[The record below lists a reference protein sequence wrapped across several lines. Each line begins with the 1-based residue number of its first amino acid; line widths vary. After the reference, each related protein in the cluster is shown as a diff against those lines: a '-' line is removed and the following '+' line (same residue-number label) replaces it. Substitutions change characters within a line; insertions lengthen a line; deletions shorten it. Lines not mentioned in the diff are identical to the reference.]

1 MRARLSSLF
10 FACFLLLPFA
20 LVAGGIRGIV
30 KSDDGSVL
38 AFATIFVKQTGTG
51 TTTNENGLYEIT
63 LPAGSYQLV
72 YQYLGYESV
81 VKQIEVGNGFTEVN
95 IELKTQVVVLKDVIV
110 RAGKEDPAYTIM
122 RKAISKAKYHTQAID
137 NYSARVY
144 IKGAGQLKDYPWLAK
159 KTLEKEGIT
168 KDRVYISESV
178 SDITYTRPNTFDEK
192 VISIRSDGKDNNTS
206 PNPFIFGSFYQ
217 PEVAETVS
225 PLSPKAFAYYRFQL
239 LGTFK
244 DREFEI
250 NRIKVTPRSR
260 GDNVVEGIIYIVD
273 DWWSI
278 HSLDV
283 KTSKMGVNI
292 GIKMLYA
299 PIEDKA
305 WLPISN
311 TFDIQGKF
319 FGFEFVYNYLATISD
334 YQIKMNPELYV
345 EEMQVVDEKL
355 DKQQAK
361 EIEEKHG
368 EKNQQLQERMA
379 SGKEISRKELRGMLK
394 EYEKQELKQQSA
406 PEVVSNNTY
415 KIDTLAY
422 KKNNAYWDSIR
433 PVPLTKAEVKGYQ
446 ISDSISVVEKKKE
459 VGDTLK
465 QSKHKGFQPWD
476 IILGDSYKISKYTNF
491 RIHTPLGGFN
501 TVEGFNIIYR
511 LSLGTVIQD
520 TNKTRF
526 SVSPTLRYAF
536 SREKL
541 TGLLTTRLYNK
552 NYRLEL
558 QGGRYVKQYNQE
570 EPIWPLVNTFTTLLL
585 EQNLMKLYERD
596 FVNLLYR
603 QKLSNKISF
612 HTNWAFM
619 KRRELFNTSRFK
631 LIDRKKIED
640 YTPNAPFNEEIG
652 NTSFGEH
659 EAFIGSAGLVIR
671 PWLKYR
677 IRNGNKQEIPF
688 SSPAF
693 TLDYRKGFN
702 QVFGSDVNFDQL
714 EASIK
719 HRFDV
724 GVRGTVDFAFQGG
737 IFLNKDKLY
746 FMDFKHFLGNRTP
759 FATSDPVG
767 SFRLLDYYQFSTSD
781 KYFTANVHYHFRK
794 FLVTAFPM
802 VRLTGI
808 RENVFV
814 NYLASPTS
822 KNYTEVGYSLDGI
835 LRFFRLEAAASFQNG
850 KYQNYGFRIGIATS
864 IGINFSED

>member
-1 MRARLSSLF
+1 MRLSSLL
-10 FACFLLLPFA
+10 AAFLLSLPLTLFA
-20 LVAGGIRGIV
+20 GSIRGTV
-30 KSDDGSVL
+30 KADDGSVL

-63 LPAGSYQLV
+63 LPAGSYQVV

-81 VKQIEVGNGFTEVN
+81 VRQIEVGSGFTEVN
-95 IELKTQVVVLKDVIV
+95 VELKTQVVVLKDVIV

-137 NYSARVY
+137 QYSARVY
-144 IKGAGQLKDYPWLAK
+144 IKGSGQLKDYPWLAK

-178 SDITYTRPNTFDEK
+178 SEITYTRPNTFNEK

-206 PNPFIFGSFYQ
+206 PNPFIFGSFYE
-217 PEVAETVS
+217 PEIAETVS

-244 DREFEI
+244 DREYEI

-260 GDNVVEGIIYIVD
+260 GDNVVEGVIYIVD

-283 KTSKMGVNI
+283 KTTKMGVNI

-311 TFDIQGKF
+311 RFNIQGKF
-319 FGFEFVYNYLATISD
+319 FGFEFVYNYLATISG

-345 EEMQVVDEKL
+345 EDMQVIDEKL
-355 DKQQAK
+355 DKEQAREVEAK
-361 EIEEKHG
+361 YG
-368 EKNQQLQERMA
+368 QKNQQLQERMA
-379 SGKEISRKELRGMLK
+379 SGNEISRKELRGMLK
-394 EYEKQELKQQSA
+394 DYEKQERKAQKE
-406 PEVVSNNTY
+406 PEVIANTTY
-415 KIDTLAY
+415 KIDSLAY
-422 KKNNAYWDSIR
+422 KKNDAYWDSIR
-433 PVPLTKAEVKGYQ
+433 PVPLTKAEIKGYQ
-446 ISDSISVVEKKKE
+446 INDSLAIVEKKKE
-459 VGDTLK
+459 EGDTLK
-465 QSKHKGFQPWD
+465 QSRHKGFQPWD
-476 IILGDSYKISKYTNF
+476 ILLGDSYKISKHTNF

-501 TVEGFNIIYR
+501 TVEGFNLIYR
-511 LSLGTVIQD
+511 LSVGTVFQD

-541 TGLLTTRLYNK
+541 SGILTARLYNNK
-552 NYRLEL
+552 YRLEL
-558 QGGRYVKQYNQE
+558 QGGRYVRQYNQQ
-570 EPIWPLVNTFTTLLL
+570 EPIWPLVNTFTTLFL

-596 FVNLLYR
+596 FINLLYR
-603 QKLSNKISF
+603 RKLSNKISF

-619 KRRELFNTSRFK
+619 QRRELFNTSGFK
-631 LIDRKKIED
+631 LIDRRKIED
-640 YTPNAPFNEEIG
+640 YTPNAPFSEELP
-652 NTSFGEH
+652 NTSFAEH
-659 EAFIGSAGLVIR
+659 EAFIGSAGLLVR

-677 IRNGNKQEIPF
+677 IRNGNKQEIPH
-688 SSPAF
+688 SSPVF

-702 QVFGSDVNFDQL
+702 KIMGSDVNFDQL
-714 EASIK
+714 ELGVK

-724 GVRGTVDFAFQGG
+724 GVRGTVDFALQGG
-737 IFLNKDKLY
+737 MFLNNNSMY
-746 FMDFKHFLGNRTP
+746 FMDYKHFLGNRTP

-767 SFRLLDYYQFSTSD
+767 SLRLLDYYRYSTSD
-781 KYFTANVHYHFRK
+781 KYFSANVHYHFRK
-794 FLVTAFPM
+794 FLVTAIPI

-814 NYLASPTS
+814 NYLATPASR
-822 KNYTEVGYSLDGI
+822 NYTELGYSIDGI
-835 LRFFRLEAAASFQNG
+835 LRIFRLEAAASFLDS

>member
-1 MRARLSSLF
+1 MRLSTFISV
-10 FACFLLLPFA
+10 CLLWLPFVA
-20 LVAGGIRGIV
+20 FAGGIRGTV
-30 KSDDGSVL
+30 KSDEGSVL

-81 VKQIEVGNGFTEVN
+81 VKQIEVGSGFTEVN

-137 NYSARVY
+137 RYSARVY

-178 SDITYTRPNTFDEK
+178 SDISYTRPNTFDEK

-239 LGTFK
+239 MGTFK

-283 KTSKMGVNI
+283 KTTKMGVNI

-311 TFDIQGKF
+311 KFDIQGKF

-334 YQIKMNPELYV
+334 YQITMNPELYV

-355 DKQQAK
+355 DKEQAK
-361 EIEEKHG
+361 EIEEKYG

-394 EYEKQELKQQSA
+394 DYEKQERKQQSA

-415 KIDTLAY
+415 KIDSLAY
-422 KKNNAYWDSIR
+422 KKNNTYWDSIR

-446 ISDSISVVEKKKE
+446 IADSIAVVEKKKE
-459 VGDTLK
+459 EGDTLK

-476 IILGDSYKISKYTNF
+476 IILGDSYKISKHSNF

-612 HTNWAFM
+612 HTNWALM
-619 KRRELFNTSRFK
+619 KRRELFNTSSFK

-640 YTPNAPFNEEIG
+640 YTPNAPFNEEID
-652 NTSFGEH
+652 NTSFPEH

-671 PWLKYR
+671 PWIKYR

-688 SSPAF
+688 SSPVF

-702 QVFGSDVNFDQL
+702 QVFGSDVNFDQV
-714 EASIK
+714 EAGIK

-737 IFLNKDKLY
+737 MFLNKDKLY

-794 FLVTAFPM
+794 FLVTAFPIIRM
-802 VRLTGI
+802 TGI

-822 KNYTEVGYSLDGI
+822 NNYTEIGYSIDGI
-835 LRFFRLEAAASFQNG
+835 LRIFRLEAAASFQNG
-850 KYQNYGFRIGIATS
+850 KYQDYGFRIGIATS